1 MSSMMSTPPS
11 SSQIARTWPRN
22 PPNHLSGLCE
32 GCMRVL
38 GAHPCS
44 TGYPVLACG
53 GPWRAMLH
61 GHVAWACC
69 MVMLHG
75 RWCMG
80 DGAMGDGAW
89 AMLHGHVAWAM
100 LHGRWCMGD
109 GAMGDGAMACVLR
122 TPVRNSAVGISR
134 SARHNNDNNDNN
146 AFNQNN
152 EGGRGAPSS
161 AQQTKDTTHR
171 VAQHTAE
178 SCLCVRM
185 GWNSAAQAHTVGKK
199 DGAGFG
205 VGKHTPWKKDRAERT
220 GRAGTHRGRSPI

>member
-61 GHVAWACC
+61 GHVAWAC
-69 MVMLHG
+69 
-75 RWCMG
+75 
-80 DGAMGDGAW
+80 
-89 AMLHGHVAWAM
+89 
-100 LHGRWCMGD
+100 CMGD

-199 DGAGFG
+199 DEAGFG